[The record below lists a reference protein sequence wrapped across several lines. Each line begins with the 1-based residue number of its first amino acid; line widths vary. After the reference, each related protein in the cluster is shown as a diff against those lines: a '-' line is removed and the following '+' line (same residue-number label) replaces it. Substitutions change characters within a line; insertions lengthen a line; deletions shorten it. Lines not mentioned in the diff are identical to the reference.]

1 MKYNKGRSLCQKGQ
15 YLGRDKTQYVRHKT
29 ESWEKLASIVMVNNS
44 TSINKALSH
53 ISPTIIGLICMYWL
67 ETVTL
72 VRGVKLVNT
81 SYSLFM
87 ANGQYIMTNNYD
99 KKLFLTKQYIK
110 LCGPCE

>member
-53 ISPTIIGLICMYWL
+53 ISPTIIGLICMYCL
-67 ETVTL
+67 ETVT
-72 VRGVKLVNT
+72 LVNT

>member
-1 MKYNKGRSLCQKGQ
+1 
-15 YLGRDKTQYVRHKT
+15 
-29 ESWEKLASIVMVNNS
+29 MVNNS